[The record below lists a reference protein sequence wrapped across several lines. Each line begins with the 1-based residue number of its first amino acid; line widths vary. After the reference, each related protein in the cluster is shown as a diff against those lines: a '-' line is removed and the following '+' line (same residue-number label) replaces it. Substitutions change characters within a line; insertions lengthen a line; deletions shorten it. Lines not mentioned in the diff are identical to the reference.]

1 DSALLPP
8 PQSSVGSQES
18 SVRLAGSTAVWSG
31 QGRPQNAAPA
41 SLQQPVAPQPEQ
53 LQPRANFTD
62 VAAPAPRTR
71 WEQSVNYRPPQNQMD
86 GSFPPEPSSGAAAP
100 LRFQRSLRKPAAS
113 AQPTPTHANQQQISP
128 ELARRV
134 SLQRNR

>member
-1 DSALLPP
+1 
-8 PQSSVGSQES
+8 
-18 SVRLAGSTAVWSG
+18 
-31 QGRPQNAAPA
+31 
-41 SLQQPVAPQPEQ
+41 
-53 LQPRANFTD
+53 
-62 VAAPAPRTR
+62 APAPRTR